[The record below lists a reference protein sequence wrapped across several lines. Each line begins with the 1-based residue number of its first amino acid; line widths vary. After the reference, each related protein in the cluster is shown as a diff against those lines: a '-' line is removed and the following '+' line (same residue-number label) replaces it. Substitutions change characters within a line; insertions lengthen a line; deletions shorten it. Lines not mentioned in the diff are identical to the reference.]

1 MKPSARIVFEYG
13 EATTQVVELDTT
25 QEYTLGREKGCSI
38 VVEEK
43 SVSRKHLRVS
53 YEDGSWW
60 LRNISHTNAI
70 ALEGRVVHELRP
82 AHGDT
87 FKLGRVTCTFAEAG
101 RELGDYLDGAMAGER
116 EEPAPSAAGPAE
128 GPAPLEEAAPS
139 ATEEVPTPQPIVS
152 CPVCGSMVQ
161 IIDFASIED
170 LDCHVCRARLGRLAI
185 RHLEVSGIYDSVA
198 LRTEAR
204 SDPGRVIGE
213 YRILHELGSGGMG
226 KVFKARDASADLYVA
241 LKLLYP
247 RDGQEETFARS
258 FENEARALARI
269 HHRNIVRIYRFGM
282 HGDVYYIA
290 MEFLQGTDVRKMIQE
305 RRKLRVDESIEA
317 LRQSLVGLD
326 RIHQAGLIHRDVKP
340 SNILVGEDGVV
351 KLVDFGIV
359 QLGETKSPDRAT
371 FVAGTVEYLSPE
383 AIRGQPLGPPADL
396 YSLGVTLFY
405 MLCGQRPFK
414 GSSREETLKMHVEE
428 QPPHPGKFRD
438 LPPELVAILAR
449 LLAKDVRDRYA
460 KATDVLDDLDAMEL
474 GHSLN
479 RQTAQLGRRWK

>member
-13 EATTQVVELDTT
+13 EDTSQVFELDPA
-25 QEYTLGREKGCSI
+25 QDYTLGREEGCSI

-70 ALEGRVVHELRP
+70 VLGGRIVHELRP

-101 RELGDYLDGAMAGER
+101 RQLGDHLDGAMTGEK
-116 EEPAPSAAGPAE
+116 EELASVDAGPAE
-128 GPAPLEEAAPS
+128 GAATLEKAVPS
-139 ATEEVPTPQPIVS
+139 ATEELPTPQPIVS
-152 CPVCGSMVQ
+152 CPVCGSLVQ

-170 LDCHVCRARLGRLAI
+170 LDCPLCRARLGRLAV
-185 RHLEVSGIYDSVA
+185 RHLEVSGIHDSVV
-198 LRTEAR
+198 LKTNAR
-204 SDPGRVIGE
+204 AAPGPTIGE
-213 YRILHELGSGGMG
+213 YRIIREIGSGGMG
-226 KVFKARDASADLYVA
+226 KVYKARDTAGGPFVA

-247 RDGQEETFARS
+247 RDGQQETFARS

-269 HHRNIVRIYRFGM
+269 HHKNIVRIYRFGM

-290 MEFLQGTDVRKMIQE
+290 MEFLQGTDVRKRIQE
-305 RRKLRVDESIEA
+305 SRKLRVDESIEV
-317 LRQSLVGLD
+317 LRQSLVGLN
-326 RIHQAGLIHRDVKP
+326 RMHQAGLIHRDVKP

-359 QLGETKSPDRAT
+359 QLGETKSPDKAS

-383 AIRGQPLGPPADL
+383 AVRGQPLGPPADL
-396 YSLGVTLFY
+396 YSLGITLFY

-449 LLAKDVRDRYA
+449 LLAKDVRDRYT

-479 RQTAQLGRRWK
+479 RQTTQLGRKWK